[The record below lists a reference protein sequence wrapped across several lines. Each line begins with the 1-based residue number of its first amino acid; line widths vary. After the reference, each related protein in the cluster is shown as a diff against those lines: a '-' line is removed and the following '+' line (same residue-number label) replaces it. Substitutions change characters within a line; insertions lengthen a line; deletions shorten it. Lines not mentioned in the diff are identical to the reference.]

1 MSLPL
6 EERKKGKKRIKFESE
21 NQLVRLPNVPN
32 HHFFPKNSPEIS
44 KILDW
49 PKAPMDHLAN
59 PIKVDHL
66 KHNVRMREMNK
77 RVELLEAE
85 IKRLGGEPVEKKP
98 SRTSLLKDTSEYKM
112 KNRRDQMESILS
124 EVLVKLQTQFASLR
138 DAWYESRKTEHS
150 VRSKTFEES
159 VPVFGL
165 RSCFYAPRVGARQ
178 MMEMWAQP
186 MTMPLIGERLTK
198 LGLTPTN
205 HPEMYKLY
213 KTGKVKR
220 CVNRMFWGKEV
231 EVKKSKKEDVRDKA
245 LKGKKEQQ
253 QQKKKKG
260 KVEEKQKKSLF
271 FEALEADIK
280 SKNQV
285 VSASKAA

>member
-1 MSLPL
+1 M
-6 EERKKGKKRIKFESE
+6 G
-21 NQLVRLPNVPN
+21 
-32 HHFFPKNSPEIS
+32 
-44 KILDW
+44 
-49 PKAPMDHLAN
+49 
-59 PIKVDHL
+59 
-66 KHNVRMREMNK
+66 
-77 RVELLEAE
+77 ELLEAE

-98 SRTSLLKDTSEYKM
+98 SRMSLLKDTSDKI
-112 KNRRDQMESILS
+112 KKDRRDQMESLLS
-124 EVLVKLQTQFASLR
+124 EVLVKLQNQFASLR

-253 QQKKKKG
+253 QKKKG
-260 KVEEKQKKSLF
+260 KVKEKEKEKKSLF